1 MLLRKADRS
10 TLAKQLAE
18 DVARTRV
25 LADEL
30 SRDNSSVVDIKEQ
43 ELVRLLRRWQFADL
57 FAAKDS
63 FSYVQAGTG
72 APPIPDSGRS
82 LWRFEK
88 DRIRLA
94 TGSQPLGIGFLDT
107 SSEPGRYLIRMQLA
121 AGTTSAVLIF
131 GAGPEQNLNAYLLT
145 LDSSAFGRISLVPA
159 LATVVSPPPNTTLS
173 TSGWNDVEILV
184 DGPLVAVR
192 LNGAAVMNSQ
202 VTSLKPGRL
211 GMLVSLER
219 TVPAPF
225 FDMREPRILA
235 LP

>member
-1 MLLRKADRS
+1 M
-10 TLAKQLAE
+10 
-18 DVARTRV
+18 
-25 LADEL
+25 
-30 SRDNSSVVDIKEQ
+30 VDIKEQ
-43 ELVRLLRRWQFADL
+43 ELARLLQRWQFADL

-82 LWRFEK
+82 LWKFEK

-145 LDSSAFGRISLVPA
+145 LDSSAFGRISLVPG
-159 LATVVSPPPNTTLS
+159 LATVVSSPPNTTLP

-219 TVPAPF
+219 AVPAPF